1 MPTQLIPSPHCLQ
14 VSQHPACRIRIT
26 TVPRS
31 SDTPGGAQPPGAGRK
46 FQLTSVMVAHM
57 PVVLASYAL
66 QVADLEVAVGSANTP

>member
-1 MPTQLIPSPHCLQ
+1 MPPSCALSLQ

-26 TVPRS
+26 TVPRGA
-31 SDTPGGAQPPGAGRK
+31 DTPGGAQPQGGK

-66 QVADLEVAVGSANTP
+66 QAHDLEVAVGTASTP